1 MTQIR
6 IKPQITK
13 SMTTTANV
21 YTCNSSAA
29 AQCPTTTYAKPCF
42 PNRSLKEKDS
52 PTPYDIDRALIEPAE
67 QMKFDFPEFLPKE
80 RLGIG
85 IAEIV
90 FGLFL
95 FAALVAFCC
104 LG

>member
-6 IKPQITK
+6 IKPEMTK
-13 SMTTTANV
+13 SMTTTENV
-21 YTCNSSAA
+21 STCDSSAA
-29 AQCPTTTYAKPCF
+29 VQCPTPAYAKPIF
-42 PNRSLKEKDS
+42 PNGSLEEKDS
-52 PTPYDIDRALIEPAE
+52 PTPYDSDRALIKAAE
-67 QMKFDFPEFLPKE
+67 QMKFDWPEFLPEE

-85 IAEIV
+85 IVEIV